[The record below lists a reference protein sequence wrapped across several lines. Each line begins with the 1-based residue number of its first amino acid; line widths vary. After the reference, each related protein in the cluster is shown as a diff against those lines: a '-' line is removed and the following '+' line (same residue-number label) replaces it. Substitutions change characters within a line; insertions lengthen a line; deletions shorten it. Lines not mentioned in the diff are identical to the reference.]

1 VDTFGA
7 VFRLVNHKT
16 IFVLSFLSHHP
27 DKLYFNPNLFNLLT
41 MYKLFIGFKKMGEF
55 SSILEAK
62 QFTDKSGMT
71 GMFTLLGDNYYD
83 NWYVPKV

>member
-1 VDTFGA
+1 
-7 VFRLVNHKT
+7 
-16 IFVLSFLSHHP
+16 
-27 DKLYFNPNLFNLLT
+27 